1 MFGSSVLEVAIGLIF
16 IYLLLSLACT
26 ALNEALASVLNKRGA
41 YLFEGVKNLLNDP
54 AFTGLAQQIYNHG
67 LVDSLSREATS
78 PRLGNRLPSYLSS
91 ATFSLALLDVL
102 SARGAIGAAHGGLL
116 SAAERADDA
125 FEAARAAA
133 KSNPQRAGDLARAA
147 AARDEA
153 RAALEAAAVQATSA
167 VQATTSAAGQA
178 ISAAGQAARDAGVQP
193 QGPGALQPALQA
205 NDSARTAAAALK
217 ILDARRAA
225 IACAKDPRNA
235 DLVRAAANSLE
246 VALAAGRTIADTVPH
261 PLASLQQA
269 VEQLPDGHTKE
280 SLLVLIA
287 KTRRETTAVDRQVVA
302 FQKNVEAWFN
312 DAMSHVSGWYKR
324 WTQMV
329 IGALALVV
337 VCGANA
343 DTIQI
348 VQRLSRDG
356 PLRAALVAA
365 ADSAARSAPDQDDAR
380 AKAVLEQ
387 ADNLM
392 LPLGWNRASAAAA
405 RTPLGLLAK
414 VAGLI
419 ASVLAVSLG
428 APFWFDTLNKV
439 INVRGAGI
447 PPGES
452 RKSP

>member
-133 KSNPQRAGDLARAA
+133 KSNPQGAGDLARAA

-153 RAALEAAAVQATSA
+153 RAALEAAAAQATSGA
-167 VQATTSAAGQA
+167 QAASVAQATTSAAGQA
-178 ISAAGQAARDAGVQP
+178 ARDAAPQP
-193 QGPGALQPALQA
+193 QGPGALQPVLQA
-205 NDSARTAAAALK
+205 NDSAQTAAAALK

-387 ADNLM
+387 ADNLT

>member
-1 MFGSSVLEVAIGLIF
+1 
-16 IYLLLSLACT
+16 
-26 ALNEALASVLNKRGA
+26 
-41 YLFEGVKNLLNDP
+41 
-54 AFTGLAQQIYNHG
+54 
-67 LVDSLSREATS
+67 
-78 PRLGNRLPSYLSS
+78 
-91 ATFSLALLDVL
+91 
-102 SARGAIGAAHGGLL
+102 
-116 SAAERADDA
+116 
-125 FEAARAAA
+125 
-133 KSNPQRAGDLARAA
+133 
-147 AARDEA
+147 
-153 RAALEAAAVQATSA
+153 
-167 VQATTSAAGQA
+167 
-178 ISAAGQAARDAGVQP
+178 
-193 QGPGALQPALQA
+193 
-205 NDSARTAAAALK
+205 
-217 ILDARRAA
+217 
-225 IACAKDPRNA
+225 
-235 DLVRAAANSLE
+235 
-246 VALAAGRTIADTVPH
+246 
-261 PLASLQQA
+261 
-269 VEQLPDGHTKE
+269 
-280 SLLVLIA
+280 
-287 KTRRETTAVDRQVVA
+287 VVA

-365 ADSAARSAPDQDDAR
+365 ADNAARSAPDQDDAR

>member
-153 RAALEAAAVQATSA
+153 RAALEAAAVQAT
-167 VQATTSAAGQA
+167 
-178 ISAAGQAARDAGVQP
+178 SAAGQAARDAGVQP